1 MPKTLM
7 LPVAAI
13 LALTVLA
20 GACSSDDKKSS
31 NETLATPTSRTS
43 ATPKPTTAATAA
55 PRPLR
60 HERPHQRPRLSPNR
74 RPLVVTEPPQA
85 DCDPSYPTVC
95 IPSPPPDLDCG
106 QISFRRFKVLSP
118 DPHGFDGDHD
128 GIGCES

>member
-1 MPKTLM
+1 
-7 LPVAAI
+7 
-13 LALTVLA
+13 
-20 GACSSDDKKSS
+20 
-31 NETLATPTSRTS
+31 
-43 ATPKPTTAATAA
+43 
-55 PRPLR
+55 
-60 HERPHQRPRLSPNR
+60 
-74 RPLVVTEPPQA
+74 VTEPPQA